1 MLGWVAGAEVVLGA
15 RHPVERIRLWHCQDL
30 THRYRGIAQLIAV
43 SFDFNRS
50 SVGPG
55 CITGKLFQ
63 CSYARSSGGAP
74 MSHAEWIADWL
85 GPGELAP
92 VDADDVNE
100 LAALL
105 REDHYPAGAAVFR
118 MGQAPTR
125 VHIVRRGAIELSRN
139 LKDRRIVLQILRPG
153 DVLGDVSLFL
163 RMQVPWDAVAL
174 EDSLILSVDSLGLH
188 RLLKQR
194 PNLAW
199 RWLHS
204 VSGRV
209 AGFWFRVVELLAG
222 GLEAQV
228 ASVLVRRADG
238 GIVNLSQSSLAELVG
253 HTRTSVNRVLKRL
266 EADGLVQV
274 RYAQV
279 EILDEAR
286 LAKTAGM
293 E

>member
-1 MLGWVAGAEVVLGA
+1 
-15 RHPVERIRLWHCQDL
+15 
-30 THRYRGIAQLIAV
+30 
-43 SFDFNRS
+43 
-50 SVGPG
+50 
-55 CITGKLFQ
+55 
-63 CSYARSSGGAP
+63 
-74 MSHAEWIADWL
+74 MSHAEWIAAWL

-92 VDADDVNE
+92 LESDDIRE

-105 REDHYPAGAAVFR
+105 REDHYSAGATVFR
-118 MGQAPTR
+118 IGQAPAR
-125 VHIVRRGAIELSRN
+125 VHIVRSGAIQLTRT
-139 LKDRRIVLQILRPG
+139 LKGRKAVLQILQPG
-153 DVLGDVSLFL
+153 DVVGDISLFL

-174 EDSLILSVDSLGLH
+174 EDSLILSVDSLSLH